1 MITEENNTVKLIEI
15 INGTLLSDASVRIYK
30 NKYYWYSLNARSPK
44 FLKWVSKIFEK
55 FKIPTYIT
63 VNNKISKVFTLGFY
77 INARKH
83 KWLLSLRNKW
93 YKKINGK
100 SIKIVPRDL
109 KLTPTTL
116 LFWYLGDGSLI
127 RRKKDLSRIPFIVL
141 ATNNFLEEDIEFL
154 IKKLQE
160 LGLNFY
166 PVKYK
171 SGFTGNPCGYC
182 LYSNTKDGTPFRF
195 FQLIGF
201 KCPKE
206 IAECITGRKGKYG
219 EVHYF
224 KEKWPNEEDWIKI
237 LSNVKIGGILRKR
250 RFELGLTQD
259 QLAKKIGIRKENIR
273 DVELEKRNFSVA
285 NFRKILGVLN
295 IEITYILERI
305 AE

>member
-1 MITEENNTVKLIEI
+1 MELLEL
-15 INGTLLSDASVRIYK
+15 INGTLLGDACIKFDNYK
-30 NKYYWYSLNARSPK
+30 YKKYFCYKLTSKDRKFIEWFKVLFQKFNIACWITPDNKVANTFALY
-44 FLKWVSKIFEK
+44 
-55 FKIPTYIT
+55 
-63 VNNKISKVFTLGFY
+63 FY
-77 INARKH
+77 INSCPYSKE
-83 KWLLSLRNKW
+83 LLSLRNKW

-100 SIKIVPRDL
+100 TIKVVPRDL

-127 RRKKDLSRIPFIVL
+127 RRKKNLSRIPFIVL

-154 IKKLQE
+154 IKKLQKF
-160 LGLNFY
+160 GLNFY

-182 LYSNTKDGTPFRF
+182 LYSSTKDGTPFRF

-201 KCPKE
+201 ECPKE

-219 EVHYF
+219 EIKHF
-224 KEKWPNEEDWIKI
+224 KDKWPNEEDWIKI
-237 LSNVKIGGILRKR
+237 LSNVKIGRILRKR
-250 RFELGLTQD
+250 RFELGLTQE
-259 QLAKKIGIRKENIR
+259 QLAKKVGIRRENIR

-285 NFRKILGVLN
+285 NFRKILDVLN
-295 IEITYILERI
+295 IEISYILERV